1 MDDKLYVWNAS
12 GERPCGICAGYAG
25 QIRTLADWAGLW
37 PAHPGCMCTLEPVEM
52 TPMQQFQFTAPQPL
66 ALAAGANRRYRCTLL
81 AAGELR
87 GHGLHVAA
95 SVLERDAAKFANVEA
110 FVDHGFWTNLE
121 RLAGLF
127 EDVAYDPAAQAITGT
142 LVLKS
147 TPAADWLQRVID
159 EVIADQAAGGPALN
173 VGLSADCWV
182 TIGEPDEGIA
192 SRPVTAF
199 HNVSSVDIVCRPAS
213 DGARF
218 ERILAQA
225 GPYPA
230 HPTPLEVPMSA
241 PVTPVAEPETISAP
255 APQPIQ
261 AQVNPAPAPVDL
273 VAEMQALRTQ
283 LEALAARQA
292 ITGFDTPRAQP
303 ITAGQMSTPLEQAQA
318 IVDWQ
323 FGASGAPLPEPAMRQ
338 PRNFY
343 HAYTGDWDW
352 SHRVHAERAQFASA
366 TTTSLADLAVNAMN
380 KVIID
385 QWAAIEAYRWYEQ
398 IVSVAPNDGTTQ
410 PMQWITF
417 GGIGNLPT
425 VAEGAAYTEL
435 SLADA
440 RETDSFVKKGG
451 YVGITEEMWRRNDL
465 QRMQAVPRE
474 LANAAMRSRSAAIAA
489 IFTVNSGTG
498 PTLDEDSTVLFASG
512 HGSNVQTTAFS
523 AAAWAAARLE
533 CYKHTQL
540 GSGKRLALY
549 PKYCLVPADLYLTA
563 LEVFGYGQG
572 PGGMM
577 GGNTTHAPNVNAN
590 ASDRGP
596 ADPRPVPVTVPDWTD
611 TNDWAYLVDPVL
623 HPVIMMAYIEAPGG
637 RVHPAPRVEAVV
649 SPLAG
654 LVFTNDTLPV
664 KVRDWWTA
672 GVATWRGIGKRNV

>member
-1 MDDKLYVWNAS
+1 MIIYEWQTESRMPCHVCRARN
-12 GERPCGICAGYAG
+12 GER
-25 QIRTLADWAGLW
+25 RTLEEWAGLH
-37 PAHPGCMCTLEPVEM
+37 PAHPGCQCTLHPVLED
-52 TPMQQFQFTAPQPL
+52 PMQQFQLNAPHPL
-66 ALAAGANRRYRCTLL
+66 ALAGDGPRSRRYACTLL
-81 AAGELR
+81 AAGELT
-87 GHGLHVAA
+87 GHGLYVTGD
-95 SVLERDAAKFANVEA
+95 VLQRDAAKFANVEA
-110 FVDHGFWTNLE
+110 FVNHSWWQRLE
-121 RLAGLF
+121 QLAGLF
-127 EDVAYDPAAQAITGT
+127 TDVAYDPAAQAITGT

-182 TIGEPDEGIA
+182 TIGDPPNPSDK
-192 SRPVTAF
+192 RPVTAF
-199 HNVSSVDIVCRPAS
+199 HNVSSVDVVCRPAS

-218 ERILAQA
+218 DRILAQA

-230 HPTPLEVPMSA
+230 HPTPQEVPMSA
-241 PVTPVAEPETISAP
+241 PVPTQEPAESIAPP

-261 AQVNPAPAPVDL
+261 AQAPAAGTPDL
-273 VAEMQALRTQ
+273 VAEVAALRAQ
-283 LEALAARQA
+283 LEQLAARQA
-292 ITGFDTPRAQP
+292 ITGFDTPRPQP

-523 AAAWAAARLE
+523 ATAWAAARLE